1 MADREIASLHLLA
14 ISSQL
19 VFVRRPL
26 LVFELALSPALLAL
40 GDADEGV
47 DDADNKES
55 ADDAAGDDIFGGV
68 GEAGPLLLS
77 FLPVGELVQ
86 CFVHCGFAPDNLSVD
101 MFLTAELWTLLT
113 RRP

>member
-14 ISSQL
+14 ISGQL
-19 VFVRRPL
+19 VLVRSPL
-26 LVFELALSPALLAL
+26 LVFELSLSPALLAL
-40 GDADEGV
+40 GDADKGV
-47 DDADNKES
+47 DDADNDES

-86 CFVHCGFAPDNLSVD
+86 CFVHCGYAPDDLLVD
-101 MFLTAELWTLLT
+101 VFWTGEMWALLT